1 MQVVAAEP
9 LPGDPVMG
17 LRSLDD
23 GYVPP
28 VLDVA
33 QLDRKL
39 LVSNAEAAAAVRV
52 LLEREGLFAGVSAG
66 AVVHV
71 ARRIAEELPE
81 GSVDRRGARRR
92 RLEVSVGAVLER
104 RGDRRGGALVVVP
117 AAIRKELQAHAAEEA
132 PNECCGLLVFRD
144 GVAERYVRG
153 RQQARLAVPLRAGD
167 RPERLVPRGRGYEL
181 AVFHS
186 HPETEP
192 IARRRTDRE
201 LAGLWS
207 GRPFLIY
214 GLKLDE
220 LRAWRIAR
228 DGVEELPLTE
238 A

>member
-1 MQVVAAEP
+1 M
-9 LPGDPVMG
+9 
-17 LRSLDD
+17 
-23 GYVPP
+23 
-28 VLDVA
+28 
-33 QLDRKL
+33 
-39 LVSNAEAAAAVRV
+39 
-52 LLEREGLFAGVSAG
+52 
-66 AVVHV
+66 
-71 ARRIAEELPE
+71 
-81 GSVDRRGARRR
+81 
-92 RLEVSVGAVLER
+92 
-104 RGDRRGGALVVVP
+104 VVP

-144 GVAERYVRG
+144 GIAERYERG
-153 RQQARLAVPLRAGD
+153 RNTLASPYRYELEIDPSLWFLEDEGC
-167 RPERLVPRGRGYEL
+167 EL

-192 IARRRTDRE
+192 IPSRTDRE